1 MEPRSGKTL
10 HKIFPKENQ
19 PFKLICLDQKEW
31 REKRWLCSSYEPEE
45 RKEPSIA
52 LSEAWSNW
60 VHKTKKFREW
70 ILFENI
76 ELDQRKEERGPYEV
90 NIDFEHA
97 SKEWRVNKIHL
108 GEVGFRYK

>member
-1 MEPRSGKTL
+1 MELRSGKFIGAL
-10 HKIFPKENQ
+10 FPKENQ
-19 PFKLICLDQKEW
+19 PFKLICMQ
-31 REKRWLCSSYEPEE
+31 EKRWLCSSYEPKE